1 MTPKDDLHI
10 VRSFS
15 EELQTLS
22 NRIAVMGGVAEAQL
36 ASAIT
41 AIESRDSELAVRVVD
56 GDSELDDME
65 TDINAFVVRLL
76 ALRQPVAA
84 DLRHIVG
91 ALKIS
96 SNIERIGDY
105 AANVA
110 KRTQIVNQFPQ
121 VRPVGG
127 VIEMARLVRGNVQ
140 AVFDAYVQQNVEKA
154 HDVWRGDEAV
164 DEMHTSVF
172 QELMTLM
179 LEEPDTVPAC
189 THLLFMI
196 KNLERVGDHATNIA
210 ETIQFL
216 VAGKPISAERPKKS
230 SAAEAHEQDADAF
243 TTSLESPR

>member
-1 MTPKDDLHI
+1 MTPKDDRHI

-22 NRIAVMGGVAEAQL
+22 NRITVMGGVAEAQL
-36 ASAIT
+36 AAAISAI
-41 AIESRDSELAVRVVD
+41 ENRDADLAAQVVD
-56 GDSELDDME
+56 GDGELDDME

-84 DLRHIVG
+84 DLRRIVG

-96 SNIERIGDY
+96 TNIERIGDY

-110 KRTQIVNQFPQ
+110 KRSQIVNQFPQ
-121 VRPVGG
+121 VRPVAG
-127 VIEMARLVRGNVQ
+127 VIEMGRLVRSNVQ
-140 AVFDAYVQQNVEKA
+140 AVFDAYVEQNVEKA
-154 HDVWRGDEAV
+154 NGVWREDKLV
-164 DEMHTSVF
+164 DELHTSVF

-189 THLLFMI
+189 THLLFII
-196 KNLERVGDHATNIA
+196 KNLERIGDHATNIA

-216 VAGKPISAERPKKS
+216 VAGKPISAARPKES
-230 SAAEAHEQDADAF
+230 SAQDIGDNVEDALS
-243 TTSLESPR
+243 TPLEI

>member
-1 MTPKDDLHI
+1 MSPKDDLHI

-22 NRIAVMGGVAEAQL
+22 NRITVMGGVAEAQL
-36 ASAIT
+36 DSAIT
-41 AIESRDSELAVRVVD
+41 AIEHRDSERAAQVVS
-56 GDSELDDME
+56 GDAELDDME

-84 DLRHIVG
+84 DLRRIVG

-110 KRTQIVNQFPQ
+110 KRSQIVNQFPQ
-121 VRPVGG
+121 VRPVAG
-127 VIEMARLVRGNVQ
+127 VIQMGRLVRSNVQ
-140 AVFDAYVQQNVEKA
+140 AVFDAYVEQNLEKA
-154 HDVWRGDEAV
+154 QGVWRGDAAI

-172 QELMTLM
+172 QDLMTLM

-196 KNLERVGDHATNIA
+196 KNLERIGDHATNIA

-216 VAGKPISAERPKKS
+216 VAGKPISAERQKHG
-230 SAAEAHEQDADAF
+230 SAPEVRDSIADTF
-243 TTSLESPR
+243 TTPSEIE